1 MCVSM
6 KRMTI
11 CVIQL
16 GTLEPTLSV
25 KKASA
30 IFCESLVILQPGLMW
45 YTTYLLL
52 LNFEY
57 ANYLKVSINFDVLM
71 LKCQE
76 EYEFYR
82 PFFKKKVALFFVPR
96 CFTEGESMN
105 TAFNAIKNN
114 VSFATAYCAVMMVC
128 LHVFSLLN
136 INYRSCDSIE
146 TILVKVSST
155 NPKYVQGNKVNVLFV
170 LWRNIL

>member
-82 PFFKKKVALFFVPR
+82 PFFKKKWP
-96 CFTEGESMN
+96 
-105 TAFNAIKNN
+105 
-114 VSFATAYCAVMMVC
+114 Y
-128 LHVFSLLN
+128 SL
-136 INYRSCDSIE
+136 YQDAS
-146 TILVKVSST
+146 
-155 NPKYVQGNKVNVLFV
+155 QKVNLWTLLLMPLRIMCLLQQLTVL
-170 LWRNIL
+170 LWWFAFMFSVYWISIIEAVTALRLY